1 MFIQLTS
8 ILKRKKRRNL
18 LILYVEKIPNE
29 NTKNL
34 YFMFYV
40 QKESKNKNY
49 VSGTYYSSAN
59 IYKIM

>member
-29 NTKNL
+29 NTKKL

-40 QKESKNKNY
+40 QKESKNKSY